1 MSSRRGRKKVDE
13 VLEGGRDM
21 GVIARTDPELW
32 QWLKAEAATTG
43 KKKHEIIKDA
53 LARLAIERKV
63 IAAGLTMEQM
73 LAAWEIKD
81 MIESHLIEKVLKF
94 GTVFIQQ
101 LLMQVGEMINAIQY
115 EREQQMREIIEQEKR
130 KDIDFQMKRTQAQL
144 ASMLLQ
150 AMMPMIMQVMSQMNP
165 QLAKSLPQITQQ
177 MQAPPMP
184 GAEGE
189 EEGEAEAQEM
199 ELEVI

>member
-1 MSSRRGRKKVDE
+1 MSKRSRRKKVEE

-21 GVIARTDPELW
+21 GIIARTDPELW
-32 QWLKAEAATTG
+32 QWLKSEAATSG

-53 LARLAIERKV
+53 LARYAIERKV

-81 MIESHLIEKVLKF
+81 LIESHLIEKVLKF

-115 EREQQMREIIEQEKR
+115 ERQQQLAEVIEQEKR
-130 KDIDFQMKRTQAQL
+130 RDIEFQMRKTQAQL
-144 ASMLLQ
+144 ASTLLQ
-150 AMMPMIMQVMSQMNP
+150 AMMPTIMQVIAQMNP
-165 QLAKSLPQITQQ
+165 QLAKTLPQTL
-177 MQAPPMP
+177 QAPEATPSTQEES
-184 GAEGE
+184 EG
-189 EEGEAEAQEM
+189 GEQQEM

>member
-1 MSSRRGRKKVDE
+1 MSSRKSRKKVDE
-13 VLEGGRDM
+13 VLESGRDM
-21 GVIARTDPELW
+21 GVLARTDPELW
-32 QWLKAEAATTG
+32 EWLKAEAATTG

-81 MIESHLIEKVLKF
+81 MIEAHLIDKVMKF
-94 GTVFIQQ
+94 GTVFIQNF
-101 LLMQVGEMINAIQY
+101 LMQIGEMINAIQY
-115 EREQQMREIIEQEKR
+115 ERQQQMAEIIEAEKR
-130 KDIDFQMKRTQAQL
+130 RDIDFQMKKTQAQL

-150 AMMPMIMQVMSQMNP
+150 AMMPMIMQVMAQMNP
-165 QLAKSLPQITQQ
+165 QLAKSLPNMMQQTQ
-177 MQAPPMP
+177 ATPMSQD
-184 GAEGE
+184 ES
-189 EEGEAEAQEM
+189 EAETQEM

>member
-1 MSSRRGRKKVDE
+1 MSSRRSRKKVEE

-32 QWLKAEAATTG
+32 QWLKSESRTSG

-53 LARLAIERKV
+53 LARYAIERKV

-81 MIESHLIEKVLKF
+81 LIESHLIEKVMKF
-94 GTVFIQQ
+94 GTVFIQNF
-101 LLMQVGEMINAIQY
+101 LMQIGEMINAIQY
-115 EREQQMREIIEQEKR
+115 ERQQQMAEVIEQEKR
-130 KDIDFQMKRTQAQL
+130 RDIEFQMKKTQAQL

-150 AMMPMIMQVMSQMNP
+150 AMMPMIMQVMAQMNP
-165 QLAKSLPQITQQ
+165 QLAKTLPNIMQQ
-177 MQAPPMP
+177 MPATP
-184 GAEGE
+184 GAEE
-189 EEGEAEAQEM
+189 KSEATQQQEM